1 MTDSELLIQKINIFK
16 KKYLNSRS
24 YFIYVPNKFDLFIDK
39 VINISLKNNKLFMLK
54 KASSYFLDLLLKV
67 NKYLF
72 TEKIFASQ
80 QSKKKIEILEKK
92 IDFQNQMIKK
102 YFQNNNKMKDD
113 ILKLNANI
121 NDLFKHKNSAPD
133 NANNQNN
140 FNPIIPNTNQ
150 EKSKLEFYQNENLR
164 MSGELLEIKKKYQI
178 IKQELEKNT
187 MQRKL
192 VIDRINNVNEVLS
205 ENNIVTSVFNNNIQ
219 NEVKKVITVDNNKK
233 KINLDEEISKIFL
246 SK

>member
-1 MTDSELLIQKINIFK
+1 
-16 KKYLNSRS
+16 
-24 YFIYVPNKFDLFIDK
+24 
-39 VINISLKNNKLFMLK
+39 
-54 KASSYFLDLLLKV
+54 
-67 NKYLF
+67 
-72 TEKIFASQ
+72 
-80 QSKKKIEILEKK
+80 
-92 IDFQNQMIKK
+92 MIKK

-121 NDLFKHKNSAPD
+121 NDLFKHKNSASD